1 MISGIGWLLDFSVY
15 GYLTGVAGWA
25 VFYANFFSAIPA
37 VTFVFVMSTRHIFA
51 KGRQRISLQQ
61 KYMLY
66 LLYQAVLVISVSWLA
81 QGVYDEIMSVENL
94 GQEIFCDYLSI
105 IVKLIITPLTIS
117 ANFFVMKV
125 LTEKI

>member
-1 MISGIGWLLDFSVY
+1 MSGMRFYKQGIFFVMISGIGWLLDFSVY

-66 LLYQAVLVISVSWLA
+66 LLYQAV
-81 QGVYDEIMSVENL
+81 VYENHIL
-94 GQEIFCDYLSI
+94 HFL
-105 IVKLIITPLTIS
+105 TPGN
-117 ANFFVMKV
+117 A
-125 LTEKI
+125 